1 MRRFCILF
9 VLLLVLVPS
18 VFASGKLG
26 VNIAG
31 KYDDFA
37 SALSFAGENGWIV
50 VASEPTERLAS
61 FIQQAHEKKVHVII
75 RGHYPGV
82 ALTTSYAQQWVNFF
96 ATHNFSNRVYFIPV
110 NEPNNTQENIDS
122 IDSVKEYSQYLLD
135 QIAKY
140 NLRKTSVY
148 ILAPALDIY
157 QLADTNNAVYKEI
170 GGAAFFK
177 QFDGIPLHLYV
188 EFTPQGS
195 VDSSAHPY
203 KKGDWRKIIA
213 DLQLADMPV
222 FIDETGIRCYMCTTP
237 DTGGKD
243 KVKYPYGAT
252 YQAMYTNF
260 LTYVKNEQDWGNAQ
274 VRTFDILSYDPR
286 DFSRSSWLNET
297 DAQTLSSLGGSVGQ
311 TEDVAYATLHE
322 TNSVFTIKINSA
334 LPITQSKTSLFGST
348 TDTFLMNA
356 GQVKPAAF
364 VVKDANTKGVFSQ
377 KEGVENADFARSG
390 HISST
395 AETIEEKMGFW
406 EKIQDAVTNLTSAF
420 GFILDSATVK
430 NAGYAFSLS
439 PQQAHTTFNGRGAE
453 TFEIFDLSS
462 ESENVH
468 SKILE
473 WYTPYT
479 MRHTIAGSVP
489 LRTIQSVPTGGGSAD
504 VVPETGAT
512 SSIVPSQT
520 SSDAARK
527 LFLITG
533 YACGWARVEGV
544 IWTEKLTVPIT
555 KYNYGCLQKQ
565 LTDESGK
572 PFFMS
577 SGALAILKESS
588 RLYDYL
594 QCVGFAMATQKEK
607 ITLPAPKDTTTGLSG
622 NSWIKSEYINPDLV
636 LEGRNAKD
644 YCSYNEPS
652 GFARFKPDSKD
663 DTGGIRVGDLV
674 VWTYAPWGHIA
685 VVGKVNPKNKTISVY
700 EANWGGKGVVHTRET
715 EVLQVDCFLRSK

>member
-31 KYDDFA
+31 RYDDFA
-37 SALSFAGENGWIV
+37 SALLFAGENGWIV
-50 VASEPTERLAS
+50 IASEPTEKLAG
-61 FIQQAHEKKVHVII
+61 FVQQAHEKKVHVII

-122 IDSVKEYSQYLLD
+122 IASVKEYSQYLLD
-135 QIAKY
+135 QMNKY

-148 ILAPALDIY
+148 VLAPALDIY
-157 QLADTNNAVYKEI
+157 ELADTNNAAYTEM
-170 GGAAFFK
+170 GGATFFS

-195 VDSSAHPY
+195 VDLSTHPY
-203 KKGDWRKIIA
+203 KKGNWKKIIA
-213 DLQLADMPV
+213 DLQLSDMPV
-222 FIDETGIRCYMCTTP
+222 FIDETGIRCYACTTP
-237 DTGGKD
+237 DMGGKD

-252 YQAMYTNF
+252 YQTMYTNF

-274 VRTFDILSYDPR
+274 VRTFDILSYDPK

-297 DAQTLSSLGGSVGQ
+297 DTQTLSSFGGTIGQ
-311 TEDVAYATLHE
+311 TEDSAYATLHE
-322 TNSVFTIKINSA
+322 TNSIFTIKINTV
-334 LPITQSKTSLFGST
+334 LPIIQTKTSLFGST
-348 TDTFLMNA
+348 TDTFLINA
-356 GQVKPAAF
+356 GQAKPAAF
-364 VVKDANTKGVFSQ
+364 VVNDANANGVFSQ

-395 AETIEEKMGFW
+395 AETLEEKRGFW
-406 EKIQDAVTNLTSAF
+406 EKIQDAVRSLTAAF
-420 GFILDSATVK
+420 GFILDSATTK

-439 PQQAHTTFNGRGAE
+439 PQQAHTAFRGKGADVL
-453 TFEIFDLSS
+453 DLSS
-462 ESENVH
+462 ESEDIH

-479 MRHTIAGSVP
+479 MRHSIARSVS
-489 LRTIQSVPTGGGSAD
+489 LRTAQSATSSED
-504 VVPETGAT
+504 IVPETGAT

-544 IWTEKLTVPIT
+544 VWTEKLTVPIT
-555 KYNYGCLQKQ
+555 NYNYDCLQKQ

-572 PFFMS
+572 PFLMS
-577 SGALAILKESS
+577 NGAYNLLKESAQS
-588 RLYDYL
+588 YKYL

-607 ITLPAPKDTTTGLSG
+607 VSLPAPKDSATGLSG
-622 NSWIKSEYINPDLV
+622 NPWIRSEYINPDLV

-644 YCSYNEPS
+644 YCAYNEPN
-652 GFARFKPDSKD
+652 GFARFKPNLKD

-674 VWTYAPWGHIA
+674 IWTYEPWGHIA

-715 EVLQVDCFLRSK
+715 EALQVDCYLRSR